1 MGTLLD
7 NNEAVWQVI
16 LVEIQS
22 FITNEISSMCCEVR

>member
-22 FITNEISSMCCEVR
+22 FITNEISSMCLEVR

>member
-7 NNEAVWQVI
+7 NFEAVWQVI

-22 FITNEISSMCCEVR
+22 FITNEISSMS

>member
-22 FITNEISSMCCEVR
+22 FITNEISSMS